1 MYSEMLPMEEM
12 GTNAWLLP
20 PYPSHVQNGIQCPD
34 YVRFSLIGITLGHRI
49 NRTTDRYQRESLA
62 KSYWEYRGRVIQSL
76 TESIQAQQSQ
86 PNNFILAGIMTLL
99 LADAQHG
106 TSLDPRCHLEA
117 IFCIIRL
124 RDGIAEVARAE
135 HLDSLLIC
143 FMSTA
148 VFANTSA
155 PAHDLLITET
165 QHAHRA
171 YFLR

>member
-1 MYSEMLPMEEM
+1 MEEM

-99 LADAQHG
+99 LADVRILDFVECMYCHRNFILTMLPKRPNMAHLSTPDAISRPSFALSACGTVSPKSHG
-106 TSLDPRCHLEA
+106 RNILIPCSFASCRTSCQFLTL
-117 IFCIIRL
+117 
-124 RDGIAEVARAE
+124 
-135 HLDSLLIC
+135 SL
-143 FMSTA
+143 T
-148 VFANTSA
+148 
-155 PAHDLLITET
+155 
-165 QHAHRA
+165 
-171 YFLR
+171 